1 MSSQSSTF
9 TIFFFLV
16 EARLPRCVCL
26 PFFNNNEISTKK
38 KRESEKW
45 GGSFGALIFKFQT
58 LWGNEFSQS
67 PFRSRAKLCKEGKKR
82 GRDINRFKKSKVAP
96 ERKNKHFMRPREIR
110 HAIYISTTTQRKK
123 QKFFFF
129 LILAQE
135 KRVRQS
141 SGNSVTESNSI
152 YGWVVSSSFSSF
164 PSSIA
169 SCVFDKWSRE
179 KARANWLKKTVI
191 QCADESKIWET
202 CVRHIGDCVSQKQR
216 RRRQCHSGSADL
228 RLMREKDVGP
238 SNNTVGELISCC
250 QPLCHPP
257 AR

>member
-1 MSSQSSTF
+1 MNFHSLSFALEQNF
-9 TIFFFLV
+9 V
-16 EARLPRCVCL
+16 
-26 PFFNNNEISTKK
+26 
-38 KRESEKW
+38 KRE
-45 GGSFGALIFKFQT
+45 
-58 LWGNEFSQS
+58 
-67 PFRSRAKLCKEGKKR
+67 KKR

-250 QPLCHPP
+250 QPLRPP